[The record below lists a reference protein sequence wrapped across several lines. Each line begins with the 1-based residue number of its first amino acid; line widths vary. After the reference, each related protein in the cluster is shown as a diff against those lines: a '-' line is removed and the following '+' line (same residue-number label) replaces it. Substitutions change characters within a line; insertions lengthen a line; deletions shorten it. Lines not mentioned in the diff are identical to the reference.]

1 MPNATS
7 TSGAMLFLLFPSSGY
22 MRMSAATSACGRADP
37 RSPRALRMAS
47 ACHMFSAIGLPSE
60 LG

>member
-1 MPNATS
+1 
-7 TSGAMLFLLFPSSGY
+7 MLFLLFPFSGY
-22 MRMSAATSACGRADP
+22 TRMSAATSAFGRAEP
-37 RSPRALRMAS
+37 RSPAAFMMAS